1 MRHVNKFVAATLGA
15 MALAGC
21 GGSSGTSSSA
31 NAQSGAQFVSQVNRI
46 CSDVNAKVGALPAI
60 QTQADLLTTGA
71 RELSMSSTALA
82 ELKAL
87 TPPAGKQ
94 AAVTLNPLTMS
105 QMPSDS
111 SEANSGTVAI
121 ACAAEPRPMMSS
133 TTASP
138 DTQTSGPPTS
148 PNQVMPRGT
157 RPDRYIR

>member
-71 RELSMSSTALA
+71 RELSMSSAALA
-82 ELKAL
+82 KLKAL
-87 TPPAGKQ
+87 TPPASKQ
-94 AAVTLNPLTMS
+94 AAVTQYISGIGQESAISAQTLAAVKAGDSAQTKALSDKGSALNSTDDATAKALGFA
-105 QMPSDS
+105 Q
-111 SEANSGTVAI
+111 
-121 ACAAEPRPMMSS
+121 CARNVQPA
-133 TTASP
+133 
-138 DTQTSGPPTS
+138 G
-148 PNQVMPRGT
+148 
-157 RPDRYIR
+157 